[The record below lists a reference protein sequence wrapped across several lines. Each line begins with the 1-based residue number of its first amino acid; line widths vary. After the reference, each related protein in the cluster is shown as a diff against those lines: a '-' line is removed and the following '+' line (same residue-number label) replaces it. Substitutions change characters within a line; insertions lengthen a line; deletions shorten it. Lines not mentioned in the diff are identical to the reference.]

1 MSADPRKART
11 AELTTF
17 PMELTTISRMN
28 VTTIAGCRSVV
39 VLALGTELT
48 AHELPRRDQG
58 VTLL

>member
-1 MSADPRKART
+1 
-11 AELTTF
+11 
-17 PMELTTISRMN
+17 MELTTISRMN